1 MKKSKSLFG
10 IDNKTIDGSNYLYH
24 IW

>member
-24 IW
+24 I